1 MLGFVDEQGG
11 ELPTVFIDMNE
22 TKNCLQFFFGYSPCI
37 ADPGNPF
44 YDKETAR
51 EDVIHLLW
59 DAKGVKTNAVKYLLK
74 HNFLPD
80 LYNDHIFSKSCT
92 PEEKDK
98 DIDFLLRFY
107 RRENY

>member
-1 MLGFVDEQGG
+1 MKIGDSLLTDDV
-11 ELPTVFIDMNE
+11 I
-22 TKNCLQFFFGYSPCI
+22 
-37 ADPGNPF
+37 
-44 YDKETAR
+44 R

-98 DIDFLLRFY
+98 DIDLLLRFY